1 MLYSM
6 TGYGKIEQKNE
17 QIKITTE
24 IKTLNSKGLDINFK
38 LPYYLRDIDL
48 EIRNIIQEKLERGKI
63 DVFLNIEFDEEALF
77 QLYDINEFKKFY
89 LQLKNLSENVINN
102 ISPYLEATFF
112 REALN
117 QISNQKNLEE
127 NLMNNE
133 NKQLI
138 INSIRECCD
147 LVNLFRKKEGEKL
160 EQDIL
165 NQIQIISQLK
175 SQIQSMEPN
184 RKIKIKEKILSN
196 LKENFDLSKINND
209 RLEQELIYYIEKID
223 INEELIRLNSHLN
236 YFNEILMNGYGMG
249 KKLGF
254 IAQEIG
260 REINTIGS
268 KANDENI
275 QKLVVEMK
283 DALEKIK
290 EQLNNIL

>member
-6 TGYGKIEQKNE
+6 TGYGKVEQKNE

-24 IKTLNSKGLDINFK
+24 IKTLNSKGLDVNLK

-63 DVFLNIEFDEEALF
+63 DVYLNIEFDEEALF

-89 LQLKNLSENVINN
+89 LQLKNLSENVIDN

-112 REALN
+112 REALS
-117 QISNQKNLEE
+117 QMSNQKNLEE

-138 INSIRECCD
+138 IQSIRNCCD
-147 LVNLFRKKEGEKL
+147 LVNSFRNKEGEKL
-160 EQDIL
+160 KQDIQ

-175 SQIQSMEPN
+175 SQIQSIEPN

-223 INEELIRLNSHLN
+223 INEELIRLDSHLN
-236 YFNEILMNGYGMG
+236 YFNEILRNGYGMG